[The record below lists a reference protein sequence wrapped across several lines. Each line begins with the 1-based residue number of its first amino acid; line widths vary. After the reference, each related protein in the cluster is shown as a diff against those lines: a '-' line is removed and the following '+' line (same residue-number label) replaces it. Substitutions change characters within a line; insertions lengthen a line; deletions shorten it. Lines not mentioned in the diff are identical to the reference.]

1 MGAKVIDNYK
11 LPDRS
16 TVILSGIVLIM
27 LGLLVFAVVK
37 TRTADREIAKLDGK
51 LEVAKGN
58 SAAAEKERK
67 ETLEWTSD
75 ALAAA
80 RRVIDKETKVQD
92 ELRKRI
98 SNLDRENQR
107 LKREE
112 AEHTERLHNETSKI
126 ATYKDDELAES
137 TVTSLSQAY
146 PTSSSPE
153 QIYDIRPIGSMGG
166 TFALNRPVLE
176 SMLKVTNEVLF
187 SRVLIAKKDE
197 QILVWQEKS
206 RTFEELSIS
215 LAVSGERGYGQ
226 IADAKAREAEQWKKA
241 FDLAEEE
248 RDIYQAQVAAFRKS
262 GRWNMLK
269 DGLILVGIGIG
280 AYAIGGEKGATF
292 AAGAGTLF
300 VLQKTF

>member
-1 MGAKVIDNYK
+1 MGVKVIDNYK
-11 LPDRS
+11 LPSRS
-16 TVILSGIVLIM
+16 TVILVVILVVIL
-27 LGLLVFAVVK
+27 LGLLVFK

-51 LEVAKGN
+51 LEVAKAH
-58 SAAAEKERK
+58 SEAAEKERK

-75 ALAAA
+75 ALKTAQ
-80 RRVIDKETKVQD
+80 RVIDKETKVQD
-92 ELRKRI
+92 ELRNRI

-107 LKREE
+107 LKHEE
-112 AEHTERLHNETSKI
+112 TEHTDRFHNQTSKI

-137 TVTSLSQAY
+137 TVTSLGQAY
-146 PTSSSPE
+146 PASGSSPE
-153 QIYDIRPIGSMGG
+153 QVYDIRPIGSMGG

-176 SMLKVTNEVLF
+176 SMFRASKEVLF
-187 SRVLIAKKDE
+187 SRDLIAKKDE

-215 LAVSGERGYGQ
+215 LAVSGERGYGA
-226 IADAKAREAEQWKKA
+226 IADAKSREAEQWKKA

-248 RDIYQAQVAAFRKS
+248 RDLYQAQVDALRKS

-280 AYAIGGEKGATF
+280 AYAIGGEKGATL